1 MLYPVTVADS
11 KGRTLNSDEDY
22 VLHFE
27 KGQLPPA
34 NAFWSLHVYNN
45 QHGFAANPANRYVLR
60 SDGLKYNADGSL
72 DVYIQRRDPGERKRA
87 NWLSAPA
94 SDGPFLLSMR
104 LYWPQ
109 DLALDGFGR
118 RRRCAATEAR
128 TAQAGRAPIP
138 CGARFSVVAG
148 SCARFGWGLEARG
161 WAPLRGDFGWD
172 ES

>member
-1 MLYPVTVADS
+1 MAS
-11 KGRTLNSDEDY
+11 
-22 VLHFE
+22 
-27 KGQLPPA
+27 PPIPPTA
-34 NAFWSLHVYNN
+34 TCCST
-45 QHGFAANPANRYVLR
+45 
-60 SDGLKYNADGSL
+60 DGLKYNADGSL

-109 DLALDGFGR
+109 DLALDGLGAAAGAPRLKHVPR
-118 RRRCAATEAR
+118 R
-128 TAQAGRAPIP
+128 GRAPRFHA
-138 CGARFSVVAG
+138 ARAFVVAG